1 MSDIKSVSQRQS
13 FQVIREL
20 IGLRNM
26 GALQEDWNDADAAF
40 QRGPNLD
47 AHEVI
52 GLLQAPL
59 ILLVTC
65 IEPTRTDD
73 RQQRITLRYL
83 FSEHLDEVGT
93 ERNRVNI
100 HEQEIAPE
108 LPLQSVMHPASVAC
122 TVVATVT
129 N

>member
-1 MSDIKSVSQRQS
+1 MSDIKSVSQCQS
-13 FQVIREL
+13 FEVIREF

-52 GLLQAPL
+52 GVLQAPL

-65 IEPTRTDD
+65 IEPARADD
-73 RQQRITLRYL
+73 RHQRITLGYL

-93 ERNRVNI
+93 ERNGVDI
-100 HEQEIAPE
+100 HEQEIMPE
-108 LPLQSVMHPASVAC
+108 HPLQSVM
-122 TVVATVT
+122 
-129 N
+129 